1 MIFGYLLIIVGLYF
15 LLKNLGV
22 LTAEV
27 WEIIFPS
34 LIVIFGLAIIYKK
47 KKGKNDSINI
57 E

>member
-34 LIVIFGLAIIYKK
+34 LIIIFGLAIIYKK
-47 KKGKNDSINI
+47 KKGKNDLINI